1 MQYNDDN
8 LFNLYLAK
16 INDAYI
22 KDNNYAKD
30 IIKNYCDRLDDNKK
44 SKKFN
49 INLGKN
55 VELLALICCCFLIL
69 LLGLFKINTFPM
81 YFFGWIFFVAGVL
94 VGMYVPVFGIIF
106 LFSHGMTGLFLMLNF
121 LNIEEYLVYVSD
133 SPTFVIYLLIAII
146 VFLFV
151 AGIVFAIL
159 HSFKK
164 NREKKFFSC
173 YPFICFFLLIL
184 ILIFIPNIISLFS

>member
-22 KDNNYAKD
+22 KDNNFAKD
-30 IIKNYCDRLDDNKK
+30 IIKDYCDIFEGKNKNK
-44 SKKFN
+44 RIN

-55 VELLALICCCFLIL
+55 VELLALICSCFMIL
-69 LLGLFKINTFPM
+69 LLGLFRINTFPM
-81 YFFGWIFFVAGVL
+81 YFFGWIFFVAGML

-106 LFSHGMTGLFLMLNF
+106 LFSHGMTGFFLMLNF
-121 LNIEEYLVYVSD
+121 LDIKDYLVYVSD
-133 SPTFVIYLLIAII
+133 SPTAVIYLLIAVLI
-146 VFLFV
+146 FLFV
-151 AGIVFAIL
+151 AGIIFAIL

-173 YPFICFFLLIL
+173 YPFVCFFLLIL
-184 ILIFIPNIISLFS
+184 ILIFVPNIISLLS